1 MTNLTSIDHTTMR
14 EMNLVLVLN
23 TLRQNAPI
31 SRAEI
36 ARMTGLRKATVSSLV
51 KDLVTGG
58 FVQDIGVDPTST
70 QIGRPSSYL
79 KLNPEAGNIIGA
91 EIGVDFISVIAT
103 NFAAEIITRK
113 HESTLDLNTQEEIID
128 RTIEILKEIYKETSQ
143 GDQPVF
149 GIGLGVPGLVDEST
163 GTLLFAPNLGWRDVP
178 LRKIFE
184 AEFNVPVYVDNEA
197 NLAALGETYFGAGQ
211 DSRLVLYIVS
221 GTGLGGGIVIN
232 GQLLTGSGGFTG
244 EVGHM
249 TIDPAG
255 LLCNCGNHGCWETV
269 ASQRSVFR
277 RVREGITKGKKSSLM
292 DTIDGDLNKLTIPLV
307 VEAAASGDPVACQA
321 LEETG
326 YWLGLGIANLMNAL
340 NPQRVV
346 IGGTLSLAK
355 ECLMPAIRDVVNQRA
370 LPWVAETAEII
381 IAEHGADAC
390 VIGGIATVYQK
401 ILSQPTG
408 WL

>member
-113 HESTLDLNTQEEIID
+113 HESTLDLDTQEEIID

-143 GDQPVF
+143 GDRPVF

-370 LPWVAETAEII
+370 LPWVAETAEIM